1 LVRTSVHLEIVPR
14 DVDEP
19 QRRRPEAKA
28 SHKTEHKPER
38 EHDERRRDAA
48 AGAGAAAMVAG
59 NVLVVAGA
67 SFFFYPA
74 LITRHAKCIKNKWI
88 TQEILS

>member
-1 LVRTSVHLEIVPR
+1 VKVSYSRPGTLVRTSVHLEIVPR

-48 AGAGAAAMVAG
+48 AGAGAAAI
-59 NVLVVAGA
+59 VVAGA
-67 SFFFYPA
+67 SLFFF
-74 LITRHAKCIKNKWI
+74 
-88 TQEILS
+88 TQP

>member
-1 LVRTSVHLEIVPR
+1 MLTSRRGAGPK
-14 DVDEP
+14 
-19 QRRRPEAKA
+19 RRPRTIRVTHE
-28 SHKTEHKPER
+28 TEHKPER

-48 AGAGAAAMVAG
+48 AAAGVEAAAMVAG
-59 NVLVVAGA
+59 DVLVLVVAGA
-67 SFFFYPA
+67 GSFFWGGPA